1 MSNTSTS
8 LDSPHAPP
16 RASSQAPSRA
26 KDTSTLEPLITVR
39 GLSKS
44 FGPTLVWEDVN
55 MDVYKGETLAVIG
68 RSGCGKSV
76 LLKHFNA
83 LLKPTTGDVLMD
95 GVNIFDLDYVA
106 LRQIRQRF
114 GILFQGGALFDS
126 ITTFENIAFPLR
138 VFTDLTEAE
147 IRDRVMQALERVSLA
162 HAAERSTAELSGGM
176 RKRVGL
182 ARAII
187 LNPEVLM
194 YDEPTSGLDPQTSDE
209 INDLILSLSE
219 TLQVT
224 SIVITHDMHSVL
236 KIADRVAFLHDQA
249 LHWLGT
255 VEQLKQSQ
263 DGPLRSFVRASEYAI
278 A

>member
-1 MSNTSTS
+1 MKPT
-8 LDSPHAPP
+8 LDANSPAET
-16 RASSQAPSRA
+16 PSE
-26 KDTSTLEPLITVR
+26 KTLIQVR

-44 FGPTLVWEDVN
+44 FGSTVVWNDVN

-83 LLKPTTGDVLMD
+83 LLTPTSGDVLVD
-95 GVNIFDLDYVA
+95 GVNIFELDYVG

-126 ITTFENIAFPLR
+126 ISTFENIAFPLK
-138 VFTDLTEAE
+138 VFTTLTDAE
-147 IRDRVMQALERVSLA
+147 IRDRVMEALERVSLA

-209 INDLILSLSE
+209 INDLIVALSE
-219 TLQVT
+219 SLNVT

-236 KIADRVAFLHDQA
+236 KIADRVVFLHDQA
-249 LHWLGT
+249 LHWMGT
-255 VEQLKQSQ
+255 VE
-263 DGPLRSFVRASEYAI
+263 
-278 A
+278 

>member
-1 MSNTSTS
+1 MR
-8 LDSPHAPP
+8 D
-16 RASSQAPSRA
+16 
-26 KDTSTLEPLITVR
+26 
-39 GLSKS
+39 LSKS
-44 FGPTLVWEDVN
+44 FGPNLVWKDVN
-55 MDVYKGETLAVIG
+55 LDVYKGETLAVIG

-76 LLKHFNA
+76 LVKHFNA
-83 LLKPTTGDVLMD
+83 LHKPTTGDVLMD
-95 GVNIFDLDYVA
+95 GVNIFDLDYVG

-126 ITTFENIAFPLR
+126 ISTFENIAFPLR
-138 VFTDLTEAE
+138 VFTSYTEAE

-162 HAAERSTAELSGGM
+162 HAADRSTAELSGGM

-219 TLQVT
+219 TLHIT
-224 SIVITHDMHSVL
+224 SIVISHDMHSVL
-236 KIADRVAFLHDQA
+236 KISDRVAFLHDQA

-263 DGPLRSFVRASEYAI
+263 DGPLRSFVRASEYALT
-278 A
+278 

>member
-1 MSNTSTS
+1 MSRPSTP
-8 LDSPHAPP
+8 LN
-16 RASSQAPSRA
+16 SSNVS
-26 KDTSTLEPLITVR
+26 DTSAQDPLITVR

-44 FGPTLVWEDVN
+44 FGPTLVWKDVN
-55 MDVYKGETLAVIG
+55 LDVYKGETLAVIG

-95 GVNIFDLDYVA
+95 GVNIFDLDYVG

-126 ITTFENIAFPLR
+126 ISTFENIAFPLR
-138 VFTDLTEAE
+138 VFTSDTESE

-162 HAAERSTAELSGGM
+162 HAADRSTAELSGGM

-255 VEQLKQSQ
+255 IEQLKQSQ
-263 DGPLRSFVRASEYAI
+263 DGPMRSFVRASEYAL

>member
-1 MSNTSTS
+1 MKPMKPT
-8 LDSPHAPP
+8 LDAN
-16 RASSQAPSRA
+16 SSAETPSE
-26 KDTSTLEPLITVR
+26 KTLIQVR

-44 FGPTLVWEDVN
+44 FGSTVVWNDVN

-83 LLKPTTGDVLMD
+83 LLTPTSGDVLVD
-95 GVNIFDLDYVA
+95 GVNIFELDYVG

-126 ITTFENIAFPLR
+126 ISTFENIAFPLK
-138 VFTDLTEAE
+138 VFTTLTDAE
-147 IRDRVMQALERVSLA
+147 IRDRVMEALERVSLA

-209 INDLILSLSE
+209 INDLIVALSE
-219 TLQVT
+219 SLNVT

-236 KIADRVAFLHDQA
+236 KIADRVVFLHDQA
-249 LHWLGT
+249 LHWMGT
-255 VEQLKQSQ
+255 VEQLKQSN
-263 DGPLRSFVRASEYAI
+263 DGPLRDFVRASEYSLA
-278 A
+278 